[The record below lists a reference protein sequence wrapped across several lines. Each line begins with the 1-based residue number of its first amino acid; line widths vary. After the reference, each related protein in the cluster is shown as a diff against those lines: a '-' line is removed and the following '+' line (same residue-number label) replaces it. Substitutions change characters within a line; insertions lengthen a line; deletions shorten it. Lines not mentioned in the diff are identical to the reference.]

1 MDKLNTYQGQV
12 FMTKTTNVERRSLI
26 WRITSEFNSHSLNK
40 VKSSCGYFNEFE
52 IQDLKSLERYV
63 ESNFQTMSYLG
74 FNKIILQEFIETSN
88 LKGIDRIVPIGQ
100 TLDFSLYWDGYD
112 LISQMSRVVTIS

>member
-1 MDKLNTYQGQV
+1 
-12 FMTKTTNVERRSLI
+12 
-26 WRITSEFNSHSLNK
+26 
-40 VKSSCGYFNEFE
+40 
-52 IQDLKSLERYV
+52 
-63 ESNFQTMSYLG
+63 MSYLG